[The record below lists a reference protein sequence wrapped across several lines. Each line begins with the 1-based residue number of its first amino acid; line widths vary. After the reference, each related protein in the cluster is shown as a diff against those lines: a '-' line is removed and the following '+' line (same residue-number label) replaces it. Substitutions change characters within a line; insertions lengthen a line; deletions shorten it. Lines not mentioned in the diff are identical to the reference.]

1 MSSPEAAGQND
12 PSQYLVSFGPD
23 ANCTLA
29 LCPVEASLQGYRPAF
44 GVQIAFI
51 ALFGVSM
58 LIHLAQGI
66 RYHTWF
72 FASMMAIGCIG
83 EIIGYGGRVMLYQ
96 NPFSF
101 NGFIIE
107 ICCIT
112 ISPVFFAAAIYVT
125 LARVSNFLGPEA
137 CRFPAK
143 IYVWVFVPCDVVSL
157 ILQSV
162 GGALSSSSVGSDK
175 SGEYITIAGLVFQVF
190 TLTVFTA
197 MALDYLFRYIS
208 YRKSQQ
214 VDQRRILSTRL
225 GIFGVFFS
233 ASIIF
238 ILIRCCYRIA
248 ELGQGYSGSIFHKE
262 GLFIGLESVMV
273 ILAVFALNIA
283 QPGFAFQNRTQ
294 GAYTTYGNKVEHES
308 SSEQNASNAANSPAN
323 APTWRWICCLSEGSA
338 HIGLVT
344 GSEWSDGGYLIY
356 AEAE

>member
-1 MSSPEAAGQND
+1 
-12 PSQYLVSFGPD
+12 
-23 ANCTLA
+23 
-29 LCPVEASLQGYRPAF
+29 
-44 GVQIAFI
+44 
-51 ALFGVSM
+51 M

-72 FASMMAIGCIG
+72 FASMMALGCIG
-83 EIIGYGGRVMLYQ
+83 EMIGYGGRVLLYQ

-101 NGFIIE
+101 DGFIIE

-112 ISPVFFAAAIYVT
+112 ISPVFFAAAIYVS

-137 CRFPAK
+137 CRFPVK
-143 IYVWVFVPCDVVSL
+143 IYVWVFVPCDIVSL

-175 SGEYITIAGLVFQVF
+175 SGEYLTLAGLAFQVF

-225 GIFGVFFS
+225 EIFGVFFS
-233 ASIIF
+233 ASILF

-248 ELGQGYSGSIFHKE
+248 ELGQGYSGSIFHEE

-283 QPGFAFQNRTQ
+283 QPGTVLSHVGKFSFVLTVAGFAFQNRTQ
-294 GAYTTYGNKVEHES
+294 EADTTYGNKVEHEPS
-308 SSEQNASNAANSPAN
+308 SQQKASKV
-323 APTWRWICCLSEGSA
+323 R
-338 HIGLVT
+338 
-344 GSEWSDGGYLIY
+344 
-356 AEAE
+356 EATLTQE

>member
-1 MSSPEAAGQND
+1 MSSPEAVGQND
-12 PSQYLVSFGPD
+12 PSQYLITFGPD

-29 LCPVEASLQGYRPAF
+29 LCPVEASIQGYRPAL
-44 GVQIAFI
+44 GVEIAFI

-72 FASMMAIGCIG
+72 FASMMALGCIG
-83 EIIGYGGRVMLYQ
+83 EMIGYGGRVLMYQ

-101 NGFIIE
+101 DGFIIQ

-143 IYVWVFVPCDVVSL
+143 IYVWVFVPCDIVSL

-162 GGALSSSSVGSDK
+162 GGALSSTSVGGDK
-175 SGEYITIAGLVFQVF
+175 SGEYITLAGLAFQVF

-225 GIFGVFFS
+225 KIFGVFFS
-233 ASIIF
+233 ASILF

-248 ELGQGYSGSIFHKE
+248 ELGQGYGGSIFHKE

-283 QPGFAFQNRTQ
+283 QPGTVLPHVGKFPFVLTVAGFAFQNRTQ
-294 GAYTTYGNKVEHES
+294 EADTTYGYKVEHEPS
-308 SSEQNASNAANSPAN
+308 PQQKASKVREAT
-323 APTWRWICCLSEGSA
+323 PTQE
-338 HIGLVT
+338 
-344 GSEWSDGGYLIY
+344 
-356 AEAE
+356 

>member
-1 MSSPEAAGQND
+1 MSGAAGQD
-12 PSQYLVSFGPD
+12 DSQYLVSFGPD

-29 LCPVEASLQGYRPAF
+29 LCPVESSLQGYRPTLS
-44 GVQIAFI
+44 VQIAFM

-58 LIHLAQGI
+58 LIHLVQGI
-66 RYHTWF
+66 RYRTWF
-72 FASMMAIGCIG
+72 FASMLALGCIG

-112 ISPVFFAAAIYVT
+112 ISPVFFAAAIYVS
-125 LARVSNFLGPEA
+125 LAKVTNYLGSEA
-137 CRFPAK
+137 CRFPVK
-143 IYVWVFVPCDVVSL
+143 VYVWVFVPCDIVSL
-157 ILQSV
+157 ILQAV

-190 TLTVFTA
+190 TLAVFTA
-197 MALDYLFRYIS
+197 MALDYLFRYMS

-214 VDQRRILSTRL
+214 LNQRTILSTRL

-248 ELGQGYSGSIFHKE
+248 ELSQGYSGSMFHDQP
-262 GLFIGLESVMV
+262 LFIVLESVMV

-283 QPGFAFQNRTQ
+283 QPGFAFQNRTPE
-294 GAYTTYGNKVEHES
+294 AYAACDQNVELEP
-308 SSEQNASNAANSPAN
+308 SSEHKS
-323 APTWRWICCLSEGSA
+323 TEMLR
-338 HIGLVT
+338 
-344 GSEWSDGGYLIY
+344 
-356 AEAE
+356 

>member
-29 LCPVEASLQGYRPAF
+29 LCPVEASLQGYRPAL

-72 FASMMAIGCIG
+72 FASMMALGCIG
-83 EIIGYGGRVMLYQ
+83 EMIGYGGRVLLYQ

-101 NGFIIE
+101 DGFIIE

-112 ISPVFFAAAIYVT
+112 ISPVFFAAAIYVS

-137 CRFPAK
+137 CRFPVK
-143 IYVWVFVPCDVVSL
+143 IYVWVFVPCDIVSL

-175 SGEYITIAGLVFQVF
+175 SGEYITLAGLAFQVF

-225 GIFGVFFS
+225 EIFGVFFS
-233 ASIIF
+233 ASILF

-248 ELGQGYSGSIFHKE
+248 ELGQGYSGSIFREE

-283 QPGFAFQNRTQ
+283 QPGTVLSHVGKFSFVLTVAGFAFQNRTQ
-294 GAYTTYGNKVEHES
+294 EAYTTYGNKVEHEP
-308 SSEQNASNAANSPAN
+308 SSEQKASEV
-323 APTWRWICCLSEGSA
+323 RE
-338 HIGLVT
+338 VT
-344 GSEWSDGGYLIY
+344 LTQE
-356 AEAE
+356 

>member
-29 LCPVEASLQGYRPAF
+29 LCPVEASIQSYRPAL

-51 ALFGVSM
+51 ALFGVST

-66 RYHTWF
+66 RYRTWF
-72 FASMMAIGCIG
+72 FGSMMALGCIG
-83 EIIGYGGRVMLYQ
+83 EMIGYGGRILVYQ

-101 NGFIIE
+101 DGFIIQ

-125 LARVSNFLGPEA
+125 LTRVSNFLGPEA
-137 CRFPAK
+137 CRFPVK
-143 IYVWVFVPCDVVSL
+143 IYVWVFVPCDIVSL

-162 GGALSSSSVGSDK
+162 GGALSSTSVGGDK
-175 SGEYITIAGLVFQVF
+175 SGEYITLAGLAFQVF

-214 VDQRRILSTRL
+214 VDQRRFISTRL
-225 GIFGVFFS
+225 KLFGIFFS
-233 ASIIF
+233 ASILF

-248 ELGQGYSGSIFHKE
+248 ELGQGYEGSLFHEE
-262 GLFIGLESVMV
+262 GLFIALESVMV

-283 QPGFAFQNRTQ
+283 QPGTVLSHVGKFSFVLTVAGFAFQNRTQ
-294 GAYTTYGNKVEHES
+294 KADTTYGNKLEHEPS
-308 SSEQNASNAANSPAN
+308 SQQKAS
-323 APTWRWICCLSEGSA
+323 R
-338 HIGLVT
+338 VT
-344 GSEWSDGGYLIY
+344 
-356 AEAE
+356 EATLTQE